1 MMTTFWFISIV
12 ALVFIFIITFDD
24 IEIFILMFIIWLFFS
39 IIISGAIW
47 DSNRNPNV
55 QTETFEVTK

>member
-1 MMTTFWFISIV
+1 MTTFWFISIV